1 MKTDRFQSPVS
12 NKFNWNDALNTVG
25 TTLSNI
31 FEKPDTNVTYIQ
43 QAEASEKDNTMLYVG
58 IGGAA
63 LLVVLLIVM
72 LK

>member
-1 MKTDRFQSPVS
+1 MKTDRFQSTVS

-25 TTLSNI
+25 ATLSNI
-31 FEKPDTNVTYIQ
+31 LEKPDTNVTYIQ

>member
-1 MKTDRFQSPVS
+1 MKTDRFQSTVS